1 MQVQEGQGWRLLV
14 DPARCPFAV
23 LIGGEGWAAELTQAE
38 ARLLALGVERLV
50 NQHATL
56 VDQLLAEE
64 AITLEWESGELW
76 LALEG
81 DRQAWQLRFVL
92 TPASGQRALEG
103 AWAPTASRAVAAAL
117 RAVRSSLS
125 DPA

>member
-1 MQVQEGQGWRLLV
+1 LLV

-23 LIGGEGWAAELTQAE
+23 LIGGESWAAELTQAE
-38 ARLLALGVERLV
+38 ASLLALGAERLV
-50 NQHATL
+50 DQHANL
-56 VDQLLAEE
+56 VDHLLAEE

-92 TPASGQRALEG
+92 TPASGQRAFEG
-103 AWAPTASRAVAAAL
+103 AWTPTASRAVAAAL
-117 RAVRSSLS
+117 QAVRRSLS